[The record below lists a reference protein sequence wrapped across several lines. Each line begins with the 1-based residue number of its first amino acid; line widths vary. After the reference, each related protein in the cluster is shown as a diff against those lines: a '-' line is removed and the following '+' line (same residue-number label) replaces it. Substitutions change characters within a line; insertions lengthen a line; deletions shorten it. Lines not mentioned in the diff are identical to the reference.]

1 MGARTQT
8 HQTPTS
14 THLQSGS
21 GSDPSPCPDQT
32 PQGGKVLELGLAFV
46 RTLRH
51 FWPKLNAWLDSM
63 PDTRFQPMVEYD
75 PRFLYWWG
83 LLLFCCKL
91 GSRRQLDFE
100 LRDDQLCVLDNVN
113 RLAQTQQSTLPVNK
127 TLSHFLSHV
136 GSAPLAQLRTDC
148 VRQLIRNKVLD
159 SIRLHGCFPVVID
172 GSGFLSF
179 SERHCSYCLVHRH
192 ETHTVYLHPVLEAK
206 LVDPRGLALSIATEF
221 IENPAPAAPQ
231 AQASTL
237 STYEQV
243 KQDCELKAFARLA
256 KELKSQFPQTRFCIC
271 GDSLYACGPVFSI
284 CTANKWSF
292 VLTFKEGRTPAL
304 WKDFE
309 SLLELHPQ
317 NRLVTRLPDKTKQ
330 TFRWVNDLEHIDQN
344 GQPHIVHALV
354 CEESGP
360 QGKQTFAW
368 LTDLRLDH
376 KNVCAIAHQ
385 AGRVRCNIENQGF
398 NIQKNSGLNLEH
410 AYSTGPEVM
419 KCFYY
424 LLQIAHLFLQMFEMG
439 SLLRHL
445 AQKYNTTPMGLFGSL
460 KNLAKRLLECLRYF
474 QLGDQAFAFGP
485 GQIRLCDSG

>member
-1 MGARTQT
+1 MRT
-8 HQTPTS
+8 
-14 THLQSGS
+14 
-21 GSDPSPCPDQT
+21 
-32 PQGGKVLELGLAFV
+32 V
-46 RTLRH
+46 RH
-51 FWPKLNAWLDSM
+51 FWPKLNPWLDRM

-100 LRDDQLCVLDNVN
+100 LRDEQLRVLDNVN
-113 RLAQTQQSTLPVNK
+113 RLAQTQQTTLPVNK
-127 TLSHFLSHV
+127 TLSHFLGHV
-136 GSAPLAQLRTDC
+136 GSGPLAQLRTDC

-159 SIRLHGCFPVVID
+159 SIRLEGCFPAVID

-179 SERHCSYCLVHRH
+179 SEPHCPYCLVHRH
-192 ETHTVYLHPVLEAK
+192 DTHTVYLHPVLEAK
-206 LVDPRGLALSIATEF
+206 LADPRGLALSVATEF
-221 IENPAPAAPQ
+221 IENAVEPPPKVQ
-231 AQASTL
+231 PSTL

-271 GDSLYACGPVFSI
+271 GDSLYACGPAFAI

-304 WKDFE
+304 WQEFE
-309 SLLELHPQ
+309 NLLKLHPH
-317 NRLVTRLPDKTKQ
+317 NRLVVHLPDHQTQQ

-344 GQPHIVHALV
+344 NQRHIVHALL
-354 CEESGP
+354 CEESRP
-360 QGKQTFAW
+360 QAKQTFAW
-368 LTDLRLDH
+368 VTDFRLNH
-376 KNVCAIAHQ
+376 KNVCAVATQ
-385 AGRVRCNIENQGF
+385 GGRVRCNIENQGF

-410 AYSTGPEVM
+410 AYSTHPEVM

-439 SLLRHL
+439 SLLQHL
-445 AQKYNTTPMGLFGSL
+445 ARKYHTTAMGLFGSL
-460 KNLAKRLLECLRYF
+460 KNMAKRLLECLRYF
-474 QLGDQAFAFGP
+474 ELGQQALESGP